1 MTRLALSVALLL
13 AFAVPAGAMEIEAF
27 DRMSVEDKSLYV
39 FALLDGSKRLL
50 VQQGRK
56 EMAARLVTVF
66 DTVTP
71 SSQVPIAMDQF
82 DRDLD
87 AARQCHQ
94 KTGKTM
100 QVEDALLLTFGKFN
114 IEIPRAELMRI
125 GQGFKPLAAR

>member
-1 MTRLALSVALLL
+1 
-13 AFAVPAGAMEIEAF
+13 MEIEAF

-39 FALLDGSKRLL
+39 FALLGGSKRLL

-71 SSQVPIAMDQF
+71 SLQVPIAMDQF
-82 DRDLD
+82 DRDLE
-87 AARQCHQ
+87 AARQYQQ

-100 QVEDALLLTFGKFN
+100 QVEDALLLTFSKFN
-114 IEIPRAELMRI
+114 IEIPRAELMKI
-125 GQGFKPLAAR
+125 GQSFKPLAAR